1 METKKYILL
10 KYIMEKNDKI
20 NNLMQN
26 ADDIKE
32 VNWQIE
38 ELYKDINQVKKEL
51 EKYL

>member
-10 KYIMEKNDKI
+10 KYIMDKNDKI
-20 NNLMQN
+20 NSLMQN

-38 ELYKDINQVKKEL
+38 ELYKEIEEAKKEL

>member
-1 METKKYILL
+1 METNKYTLL
-10 KYIMEKNDKI
+10 KYIMDKNDKI

-26 ADDIKE
+26 ADIKE

-38 ELYKDINQVKKEL
+38 ELYKDIKEAKKEL